1 LKAVIGYFVF
11 FVRMYMTNI
20 ILKNKVS
27 IEKMRCAG
35 QSLAS
40 ILEEVKELVKPGQS
54 TLSID
59 TFIEQ
64 RMHEAQLKPVCKGY
78 AGYQFA
84 TCISLND
91 TIVHGI
97 PSKEVI
103 LKSGDFVKIDVVGA
117 FKGYCADLARYF
129 FVGEVR
135 PTAHH
140 LALTAQQALDG
151 AIAKVG
157 PGIRLSD
164 ISSFIQRH
172 VEAAGFNVIRDF
184 AGHGIGKSM
193 HEAPQIPN
201 YGTPGNGP
209 ELREG
214 MALALEPMITEKG
227 YQLRIMSDGWTAR
240 TVDGGLAAHVED
252 TVIVT
257 KNGAEVL
264 TRL

>member
-1 LKAVIGYFVF
+1 
-11 FVRMYMTNI
+11 MTEI

-27 IEKMRCAG
+27 IEKMRHAG
-35 QSLAS
+35 KLLAS
-40 ILEEVKELVKPGQS
+40 IMEEIKSMVIPGQN
-54 TLSID
+54 TLAID
-59 TFIEQ
+59 AFIEK
-64 RMHEAQLKPVCKGY
+64 RLIESGLKPSCKGY
-78 AGYQFA
+78 AGYRFA

-103 LKSGDFVKIDVVGA
+103 LKSGDFVKIDVVGSY
-117 FKGYCADLARYF
+117 KGYCADIARYF
-129 FVGEVR
+129 FVGEVNA
-135 PTAHH
+135 TASH
-140 LALTAQQALDG
+140 LALIAQQALDG
-151 AIAKVG
+151 AIVKIG

-164 ISSFIQRH
+164 ISHFIQRH
-172 VEAAGFNVIRDF
+172 VESAGFSVIRDF
-184 AGHGIGKSM
+184 AGHGIGKAM

-201 YGTPGNGP
+201 YGAPGHGP

-214 MALALEPMITEKG
+214 MTLAIEPMIAEKS

-240 TVDGGLAAHVED
+240 TLDGGLAAHVED
-252 TVIVT
+252 TVVVT

>member
-1 LKAVIGYFVF
+1 
-11 FVRMYMTNI
+11 MTEI

-27 IEKMRCAG
+27 IEKMRHAG
-35 QSLAS
+35 KLLAS
-40 ILEEVKELVKPGQS
+40 ILEEVKGMVIPGQN
-54 TLSID
+54 TLTID
-59 TFIEQ
+59 AFVEKRLIENG
-64 RMHEAQLKPVCKGY
+64 LKPSCKGY
-78 AGYQFA
+78 AGYRFA

-103 LKSGDFVKIDVVGA
+103 LKSGDFVKIDVVGSY
-117 FKGYCADLARYF
+117 KGYCADIARYF
-129 FVGEVR
+129 FVGEVNA
-135 PTAHH
+135 TASH
-140 LALTAQQALDG
+140 LALIAQQALDG
-151 AIAKVG
+151 AIVKIG

-164 ISSFIQRH
+164 ISHFIQRH
-172 VEAAGFNVIRDF
+172 VESAGFSVIRDF
-184 AGHGIGKSM
+184 AGHGIGKAM

-201 YGTPGNGP
+201 YGAPGHGP

-214 MALALEPMITEKG
+214 MTLAIEPMIAEKN

-240 TVDGGLAAHVED
+240 TLDGGLAAHVED
-252 TVIVT
+252 TVVVT

>member
-1 LKAVIGYFVF
+1 
-11 FVRMYMTNI
+11 MYMTNI

-27 IEKMRCAG
+27 IEKMRRAG
-35 QSLAS
+35 QLLAS
-40 ILEEVKELVKPGQS
+40 IMEDVKELIKPGQN

-59 TFIEQ
+59 AFIEK
-64 RMHEAQLKPVCKGY
+64 RMHAAQLKPVCKGY

-91 TIVHGI
+91 TVVHGI

-117 FKGYCADLARYF
+117 FKGYCADMARYF
-129 FVGEVR
+129 FVGEVY
-135 PTAHH
+135 PTAHR
-140 LALTAQQALDG
+140 LALAAQQALDG
-151 AIAKVG
+151 AIAQVG

-172 VEAAGFNVIRDF
+172 VEASGFNVVRDF

-201 YGTPGNGP
+201 YGSPGNGP
-209 ELREG
+209 ELQEG

-257 KNGAEVL
+257 KIGAEVL